1 MKKMADKND
10 TKKVY
15 IILLKGFTIFREKNK

>member
-15 IILLKGFTIFREKNK
+15 TILLKGFTIFREKNK